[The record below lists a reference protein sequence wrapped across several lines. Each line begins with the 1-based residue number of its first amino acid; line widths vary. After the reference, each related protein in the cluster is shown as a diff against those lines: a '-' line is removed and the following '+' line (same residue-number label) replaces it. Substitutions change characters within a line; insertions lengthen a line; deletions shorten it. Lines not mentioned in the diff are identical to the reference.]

1 MSLCNAMIEEKK
13 KEEKFCLNNNNN
25 DYYNREEEEEEEGKK
40 NRRKMEDKG
49 LKINN
54 NRVTRES
61 HTLFSPRKSLANLL
75 SSQLK
80 LNHYTLL

>member
-1 MSLCNAMIEEKK
+1 MIITK
-13 KEEKFCLNNNNN
+13 
-25 DYYNREEEEEEEGKK
+25 EEEEEEEKK
-40 NRRKMEDKG
+40 NRRKMEDQG

-61 HTLFSPRKSLANLL
+61 HTLFSNRKRDSLANLL
-75 SSQLK
+75 SPQLK

>member
-1 MSLCNAMIEEKK
+1 MIITK
-13 KEEKFCLNNNNN
+13 
-25 DYYNREEEEEEEGKK
+25 EEEEEEEKK

-61 HTLFSPRKSLANLL
+61 HTLFSNRKSLANLL
-75 SSQLK
+75 STQLK
-80 LNHYTLL
+80 LNHYTLLLPLDCATGLEGFTTLHDDIKPFTS